1 MKGKGR
7 KTLTNLIQQASIITL
22 LNSQLFFNGHLTVS
36 KWTRGPGRTGCSDPI
51 GCQPAKR
58 HSVGRLKNG
67 ENVRKQIG
75 MYDGGETVDHT
86 QKLAEFR
93 HGAKLSFHFTVFAH
107 KTKTSAQPQLRKGSN
122 PQAESPVPHRMTATL
137 TIDQSFP
144 HRKETKSGA
153 KPGTLPACQV
163 RSGGMQPVVSNLNP

>member
-1 MKGKGR
+1 
-7 KTLTNLIQQASIITL
+7 
-22 LNSQLFFNGHLTVS
+22 
-36 KWTRGPGRTGCSDPI
+36 
-51 GCQPAKR
+51 
-58 HSVGRLKNG
+58 LKNG

-107 KTKTSAQPQLRKGSN
+107 KTKTSTQPQLRKDSD
-122 PQAESPVPHRMTATL
+122 PQAGSPVPHRMTATL

-153 KPGTLPACQV
+153 KPGTLPAYPSPKRQNATDCV
-163 RSGGMQPVVSNLNP
+163 KPESIK